1 MGGIHLLAGF
11 DSFTLTWHYFF
22 DSLVAGL
29 TLGSLYA
36 LLAIGYSMVYGILKL
51 LNFAHGEVF
60 MIGSYIGYF
69 VLTALGGATSPK
81 VSIPVLFLLMFA
93 AAMLG
98 SGLLGVAIERFAY
111 RPLRHAPRIA
121 PLISALGVSFFLQQ
135 LATLLFGSI
144 PKQYNTFS
152 LHNGS
157 LFNRITIGNF
167 QIQYMQ
173 LFVLVSAFVLMVAL
187 TQLVSRTKVGRAMRA
202 TSFDLEAASMMGI
215 DIDRVIV
222 FTFFVGSALAGAG
235 GVMNGL
241 IFQNVNPYVGFNAGL
256 KAFTAAVVGGIGSI
270 KGAMFGGLTIGVAQS
285 FATGYLSSAYQD
297 VIVFALLVVIL
308 LVRPTGLFGTPVL
321 QKVRWTRL
329 RTRRRLHLRSTRPA
343 RRSAPTNGSRDP
355 ASAGKQ
361 EACGDG
367 STRCPLPC
375 SSQQRRRAL
384 HSSRS
389 SRC

>member
-93 AAMLG
+93 AAMVG
-98 SGLLGVAIERFAY
+98 SGLLGIAIERFAY

-135 LATLLFGSI
+135 LATLLFGSV

-167 QIQYMQ
+167 EIQYMQ
-173 LFVLVSAFVLMVAL
+173 LFVIVSAFVLMVAL
-187 TQLVSRTKVGRAMRA
+187 TQLVARTTVGRAMRA

-241 IFQNVNPYVGFNAGL
+241 IYQNVNPYVGFNAGL

-321 QKVRWTRL
+321 QKV
-329 RTRRRLHLRSTRPA
+329 
-343 RRSAPTNGSRDP
+343 
-355 ASAGKQ
+355 
-361 EACGDG
+361 
-367 STRCPLPC
+367 
-375 SSQQRRRAL
+375 
-384 HSSRS
+384 
-389 SRC
+389 